1 MDLSAL
7 ERRIRALELKSTPLK
22 GASSRAGQPI
32 TDDTISVLGELE
44 EQAREIRLIEEQAL
58 VAGDHR
64 LFLACVREFCRVAE
78 LSARLRGEIEEK
90 TTTNVLNIH
99 LDAETAERV
108 ARTYLARRNKL
119 ESHE

>member
-7 ERRIRALELKSTPLK
+7 ERRIRALEQKSTPLK
-22 GASSRAGQPI
+22 GAISGASQPI

-44 EQAREIRLIEEQAL
+44 EQAREIRLIGEQAL

-78 LSARLRGEIEEK
+78 LSARLRGEIEDK
-90 TTTNVLNIH
+90 ATTNVVQVY
-99 LDAETAERV
+99 LDPKTAKRMAEI
-108 ARTYLARRNKL
+108 YLARRKKL